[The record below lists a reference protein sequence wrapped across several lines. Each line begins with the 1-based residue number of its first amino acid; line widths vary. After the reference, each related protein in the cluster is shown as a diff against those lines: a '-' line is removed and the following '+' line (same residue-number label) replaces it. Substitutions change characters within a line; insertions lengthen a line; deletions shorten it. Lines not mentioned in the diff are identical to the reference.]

1 MESGC
6 LKECND
12 TMARMYGFEN
22 SEQILGAKVK
32 DLLDPADPVNV
43 GYLRSFIRSNYRVV
57 NAETHV
63 IDKNGK
69 SKYFLNNMIGVIEGE
84 KLVRVWGTQRDIT
97 VEKQAELIKDMV
109 YRIAQLQDT
118 KETLDDLYSEVH
130 RLIKEVM
137 PAKNFYI
144 ALYDK
149 EKNLLSFPYF
159 VDEVD
164 KPDPP
169 RKLGRG
175 LTEYVLRTGKSLLC
189 TPAVDEELINRGEIE
204 LVGAPS
210 KIWLGVPLIVGDQV
224 IGILAVQDYFEVNRF
239 STEQQRMLEFVS
251 IQIAKAIDRKRNS
264 TEFNRSEQRYKEFVE
279 ANPIGH
285 FIASADGIVIDCNPA
300 LMHLLDFTTIDEVIS
315 AHINIMGS
323 TKGVKDSFMKRLQKS
338 KDVKDFEV
346 KLKSVSGKTIP
357 VIANYNATLDDNG
370 VLVRI
375 KGTIMPKRSKK

>member
-1 MESGC
+1 
-6 LKECND
+6 
-12 TMARMYGFEN
+12 
-22 SEQILGAKVK
+22 
-32 DLLDPADPVNV
+32 
-43 GYLRSFIRSNYRVV
+43 
-57 NAETHV
+57 
-63 IDKNGK
+63 
-69 SKYFLNNMIGVIEGE
+69 
-84 KLVRVWGTQRDIT
+84 
-97 VEKQAELIKDMV
+97 
-109 YRIAQLQDT
+109 
-118 KETLDDLYSEVH
+118 
-130 RLIKEVM
+130 
-137 PAKNFYI
+137 
-144 ALYDK
+144 
-149 EKNLLSFPYF
+149 

>member
-1 MESGC
+1 M
-6 LKECND
+6 
-12 TMARMYGFEN
+12 
-22 SEQILGAKVK
+22 
-32 DLLDPADPVNV
+32 V
-43 GYLRSFIRSNYRVV
+43 GVV
-57 NAETHV
+57 
-63 IDKNGK
+63 
-69 SKYFLNNMIGVIEGE
+69 EGE

-97 VEKQAELIKDMV
+97 VEKQAELIKDV
-109 YRIAQLQDT
+109 VFRFAQVQDT
-118 KETLDDLYSEVH
+118 DLTLDDLYSEVH
-130 RLIKEVM
+130 RLIQEVM
-137 PAKNFYI
+137 PAKNFFI

-149 EKNLLSFPYF
+149 EKDLLGFPYF
-159 VDEVD
+159 VDEID

-169 RKLGRG
+169 RKLGKG